1 MQCSTSVCKLVA
13 HISLAVGKGA
23 KNKRQRY
30 GPTSNRSWAIKAS
43 FSLPPSL
50 SLSTTLIYL
59 FVERMGRS
67 PSLAHGGPPIRVG
80 NDLQS
85 CAAKWRFGSELG
97 RAGYVR
103 GLHHAV
109 VNEYGTHTNA
119 HVGFRTT
126 KMATLYEP
134 LSKLCSSCSPSQ
146 MQRNQTCNRKF

>member
-43 FSLPPSL
+43 FSF
-50 SLSTTLIYL
+50 SLSTKLIYL

-67 PSLAHGGPPIRVG
+67 PFLAHGGPPIRVG

-85 CAAKWRFGSELG
+85 CAAKWRFGSE
-97 RAGYVR
+97 RVSR
-103 GLHHAV
+103 LHHAV

-119 HVGFRTT
+119 HVGFRDD
-126 KMATLYEP
+126 KNGSPLRATFKTMLVM
-134 LSKLCSSCSPSQ
+134 LSIP
-146 MQRNQTCNRKF
+146 NAT